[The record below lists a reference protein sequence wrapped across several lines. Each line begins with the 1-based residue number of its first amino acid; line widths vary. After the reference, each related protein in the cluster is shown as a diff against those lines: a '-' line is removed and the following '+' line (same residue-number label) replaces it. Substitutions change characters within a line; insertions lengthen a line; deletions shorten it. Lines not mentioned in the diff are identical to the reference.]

1 MKPEDRRL
9 VDALAGAQLMMIE
22 TGTIGVKQLT
32 ETPYHTNL
40 YEAFKTLNS
49 TIEVDGSE
57 TKDWKCF
64 VTYLVRNHC

>member
-22 TGTIGVKQLT
+22 TGKNGVKQLT

-40 YEAFKTLNS
+40 YEAFKT
-49 TIEVDGSE
+49 
-57 TKDWKCF
+57 
-64 VTYLVRNHC
+64 